1 MNNVATLAVG
11 IADAAAMTGV
21 SQNTI
26 RRAVKATDPNSF
38 PPPLRA
44 RKVGNGPSAKLI
56 FTTGDLAAW
65 VESFPDA

>member
-1 MNNVATLAVG
+1 MNTVAVDLAK
-11 IADAAAMTGV
+11 AAAMTGV

-44 RKVGNGPSAKLI
+44 RKVGNGPSAKLL

>member
-1 MNNVATLAVG
+1 MNTVAVDLAK
-11 IADAAAMTGV
+11 AAAMTGV